1 MNLLTIAIPTAVAA
15 FALAKKANAADKMTI
30 DIVDVKYKGI
40 YNWEISFDA
49 IMQSVNP
56 TNTNLHVDY
65 IYLEV
70 YINPDTQN
78 IKLATMQK
86 TDAFTINAHQT
97 TKYVIPVSVN
107 LKTLALTYPV
117 EIVQLIKSGMPD
129 KIRLKGYVKSGNIT
143 VPYDET
149 YEL

>member
-1 MNLLTIAIPTAVAA
+1 MNFLTIAIPTALAA
-15 FALAKKANAADKMTI
+15 FALAKKANTADKMTI
-30 DIVDVKYKGI
+30 DIVDIKYKGI

-49 IMQSVNP
+49 IMQSINP
-56 TNTNLHVDY
+56 TNTDLHVDY
-65 IYLEV
+65 IFLEV

-86 TDAFTINAHQT
+86 RDAFDIKAHQT
-97 TKYVIPVSVN
+97 TRYAIPVSVN
-107 LKTLALTYPV
+107 LKTLAATYPV

-129 KIRLKGYVKSGNIT
+129 KIRLKGYVKSGSIT